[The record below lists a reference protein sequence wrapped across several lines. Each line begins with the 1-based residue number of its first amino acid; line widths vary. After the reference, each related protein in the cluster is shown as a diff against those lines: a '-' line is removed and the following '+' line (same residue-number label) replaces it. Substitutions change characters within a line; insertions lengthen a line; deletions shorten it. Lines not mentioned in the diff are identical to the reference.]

1 MTDLLEPTMPPAE
14 ADNLSRAQGMVKS
27 ELANIQ
33 TSAVGVVTANG
44 AAVRQS
50 VALVIGGTH
59 VDLQQGG
66 ALAVVARG
74 NLTFQQGAAQL
85 VAAQGDV
92 QLAQGGAQIVGCAGN
107 LDLIQGGGGLIAC
120 GGNMTVTQG
129 GGGFMAAGGGMH
141 ITEGNGGLML
151 APMVEAQALNVGV
164 LLAGSVKGNVT
175 AVLNTPQALALG
187 VAAGLVGG
195 LVFGLLS
202 RRRAKG

>member
-1 MTDLLEPTMPPAE
+1 M
-14 ADNLSRAQGMVKS
+14 SRAPRGHRKKTLRLSVQQVVVGLGFEVFGVDGSVIRGAGGQGFCR
-27 ELANIQ
+27 
-33 TSAVGVVTANG
+33 VGDQ
-44 AAVRQS
+44 R
-50 VALVIGGTH
+50 LV
-59 VDLQQGG
+59 Q
-66 ALAVVARG
+66 R
-74 NLTFQQGAAQL
+74 AQL

-107 LDLIQGGGGLIAC
+107 LDLVQGGGGLIAC

-129 GGGFMAAGGGMH
+129 GGALMAAGGGMH
-141 ITEGNGGLML
+141 ITEGTGWVML
-151 APMVEAQALNVGV
+151 APSVEARSLNVGV